1 MKKTRNPD
9 WFLFGYIVVL
19 LILGLAFCY
28 SASSVVG
35 PLKTQHLEHPRSEW
49 YYISRQLLFA
59 AAGVGALIWLSRTN
73 FRTWN
78 TPGWAFVAMGS
89 SIALVVVAGLLDG
102 RAHRWLRL
110 PGGFQ
115 IQPSEFAKPA
125 LIVFCAYFIA
135 KRMNAINDKHTVLPV
150 SIVVGLLGAA
160 VAWGDLGTAVVLMVA
175 SAVLFFVAGL
185 ESRYIALALVIA
197 FLGTGVSIATKPY
210 RLARAIAFVD
220 PELKHLEKYAP
231 AMAATYREYLKKGN
245 RDPNYQVKQSLVTVG
260 SGGVSG
266 LGFMESKQKLL
277 FLPES
282 HTDFIYA
289 VVAEEGGLLGALAV
303 MAIYL
308 LIAWR
313 GVRLFFRSD
322 NTFGRYLALGITVLL
337 LFQALVNISVV
348 LGIAPTKGL
357 PLPLISYGGSSMLST
372 LICFGMLMSVSE
384 HSS

>member
-1 MKKTRNPD
+1 
-9 WFLFGYIVVL
+9 
-19 LILGLAFCY
+19 
-28 SASSVVG
+28 
-35 PLKTQHLEHPRSEW
+35 
-49 YYISRQLLFA
+49 
-59 AAGVGALIWLSRTN
+59 
-73 FRTWN
+73 
-78 TPGWAFVAMGS
+78 
-89 SIALVVVAGLLDG
+89 
-102 RAHRWLRL
+102 
-110 PGGFQ
+110 
-115 IQPSEFAKPA
+115 
-125 LIVFCAYFIA
+125 
-135 KRMNAINDKHTVLPV
+135 MNAINDKHTVLPV

-185 ESRYIALALVIA
+185 ESRYIALALAIA

-210 RLARAIAFVD
+210 RLARAVAFVD

-231 AMAATYREYLKKGN
+231 ALAATYRDYQIKGN
-245 RDPNYQVKQSLVTVG
+245 RDPKYQVKQSLVTVG

-266 LGFMESKQKLL
+266 VGFMESKQKLL

-289 VVAEEGGLLGALAV
+289 VIAEEGGLLGALAV

-322 NTFGRYLALGITVLL
+322 NTFGRYLALGITVLF